1 MLKYTRKNKTL
12 KIPVGINPSYNVD
25 ASLLFNTSDADA
37 KPEDLVLGKTA
48 YSENGYITGTL
59 DVESEKTNSYNE
71 GYAQGEQDGY
81 VSGEADGYAD
91 GYAEGKDD
99 GIEEILT
106 EQSDANITPGSVLEG
121 FIGYGKNNERI
132 VGTNVG
138 GFDFGEIGY
147 TEEESNECNVDI
159 KNDIAYTKSLMPVDS
174 STTMIN
180 RFSNDTSLYY
190 APYIDTSITTDMS
203 NMFYKCT
210 NLSVVPEYDYSN
222 VKNVDRMYA
231 YSGIK
236 EIDFSF
242 PNNIEWFNNIAVYSP
257 RIEKIIINA
266 QNVKYKPSFI
276 SSGYAG
282 LGLRDVAYDCSTLKY
297 LKIFN
302 IPKFAGRS
310 GFWRNCTRLEY
321 IELSGDTS
329 EFQPLTSTSDFSLH
343 NCANLHT
350 VIFDIDTHFLKT
362 CENMFNGC
370 TSLMNIPYFNTS
382 NVTSMYGMFQSCVA
396 PSIPQYDTTN
406 VTTFYNMFRY
416 SKIVTVP
423 LLEAGNV
430 TNVGNMFGSVN
441 TVKNLGGFKDLG
453 KSFTGSSGTNHNI
466 NISEANV
473 PLTRESCLN
482 LFNSVYNMNLTSVTD
497 AKITLSSTTKALLS
511 AEDIAIATNKGWII
525 A

>member
-1 MLKYTRKNKTL
+1 MTIYDKTIDE
-12 KIPVGINPSYNVD
+12 KILFPVGIGILQTETVRNFY
-25 ASLLFNTSDADA
+25 NTSDATATPNDI
-37 KPEDLVLGKTA
+37 LVGKTS
-48 YSENGYITGTL
+48 YGKYGMINGTL
-59 DVESEKTNSYNE
+59 DLEGEKNTSYQEGYLDGENE
-71 GYAQGEQDGY
+71 GF
-81 VSGEADGYAD
+81 SD
-91 GYAEGKDD
+91 GYAEGLDD
-99 GIEEILT
+99 GKIEGREEIIE

-121 FIGYGKNNERI
+121 YIGYGPNNERI

-138 GFDFGEIGY
+138 GFDFTSIGY
-147 TEEESNECNVDI
+147 SSELNNQINRDL
-159 KNDIAYTKSLMPVDS
+159 KAPLDYTISLMPVDS

-180 RFSNDTSLYY
+180 RFFNDTSLYY

-203 NMFYKCT
+203 NMFEKCT

-222 VKNVDRMYA
+222 VKNVERMYA

-242 PNNIEWFNNIAVYSP
+242 PNNIEWFENIAVYSP
-257 RIEKIIINA
+257 RVEKIIINA

-282 LGLRDVAYDCSTLKY
+282 LGLGDVAYDCLALKY

-302 IPKFAGRS
+302 IPKFAARNS
-310 GFWRNCTRLEY
+310 IWRNCTSLEY

-329 EFQPLTSTSDFSLH
+329 EFQPLTSYSDFSFR
-343 NCANLHT
+343 NCSNLHT
-350 VIFDIDTHFLKT
+350 VIFDIDTHFLTT
-362 CENMFNGC
+362 CENMFRSC

-382 NVTSMYGMFQSCVA
+382 NVTSMYGMFQYCVA
-396 PSIPQYDTTN
+396 LSIPQYDTTN
-406 VTTFYNMFRY
+406 VTNFYNMFRY

-430 TNVGNMFGSVN
+430 TNVGNMFGGVN

-453 KSFTGSSGTNHNI
+453 KSFKGSSRINHGI

-482 LFNSVYNMNLTSVTD
+482 LFNSVYDMNLTSVTD
-497 AKITLSSTTKALLS
+497 ANFTLASNVKALLS
-511 AEDIAIATNKGWII
+511 DEDIAIATNKGWTVS
-525 A
+525 